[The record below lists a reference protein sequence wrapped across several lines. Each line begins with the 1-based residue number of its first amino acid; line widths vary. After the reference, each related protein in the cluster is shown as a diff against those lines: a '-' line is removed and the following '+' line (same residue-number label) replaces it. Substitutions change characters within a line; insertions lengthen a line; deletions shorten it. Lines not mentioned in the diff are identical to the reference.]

1 MAAAKSAKKMNASSA
16 ARLNALF
23 KRFAGV
29 GVLIKGFSQIIVG
42 MYGNDQFFTGAE
54 AMAVFKGKI
63 SVSSVVEAR
72 ARGLQDSDVD
82 PANEDANIVSKHV
95 LGSGA
100 VGTVYELTRSDGK
113 HVVFK
118 GETESRT
125 GLVAFS
131 AGAAK
136 NYAPG
141 QMTVNLNFAAKKAAV
156 ALGMGGLIVDYSA
169 GSHKGVFGFYM
180 EKAKGVTPDSL
191 RFEEPSSSSETG
203 LSVRDFKR
211 LSAAEQRKI
220 LADLK
225 RELNRL
231 QWLDLVTGQADRHA
245 KNYLFHIDV
254 NTHKVTVKGIDNDAG
269 YSQYRTGAVR
279 FSFDKGRAD
288 LFRSKLRNVAK
299 KIDSGHIND
308 EYAHLLADP
317 GITADENGGLT
328 IDASK
333 IQNKA
338 IADALKG
345 VTGMKTLAVPD
356 KIDFETYNA
365 LMELKTGLKRA
376 AYLDS
381 IRPRLSEDS
390 YKAAVSRLDDVI
402 ARAEQLKNEGRIVQ
416 GDAWQNVREVPL
428 QTGEVTV
435 QKWNG
440 QRKNVGGDIAK
451 SANSLF
457 CPSFFAR
464 DGFSKIFA

>member
-125 GLVAFS
+125 GLVALS

-169 GSHKGVFGFYM
+169 G
-180 EKAKGVTPDSL
+180 
-191 RFEEPSSSSETG
+191 
-203 LSVRDFKR
+203 
-211 LSAAEQRKI
+211 
-220 LADLK
+220 
-225 RELNRL
+225 
-231 QWLDLVTGQADRHA
+231 
-245 KNYLFHIDV
+245 
-254 NTHKVTVKGIDNDAG
+254 
-269 YSQYRTGAVR
+269 
-279 FSFDKGRAD
+279 
-288 LFRSKLRNVAK
+288 
-299 KIDSGHIND
+299 
-308 EYAHLLADP
+308 
-317 GITADENGGLT
+317 TA
-328 IDASK
+328 SPP
-333 IQNKA
+333 
-338 IADALKG
+338 
-345 VTGMKTLAVPD
+345 MKTEASP
-356 KIDFETYNA
+356 
-365 LMELKTGLKRA
+365 
-376 AYLDS
+376 
-381 IRPRLSEDS
+381 
-390 YKAAVSRLDDVI
+390 
-402 ARAEQLKNEGRIVQ
+402 
-416 GDAWQNVREVPL
+416 
-428 QTGEVTV
+428 
-435 QKWNG
+435 
-440 QRKNVGGDIAK
+440 
-451 SANSLF
+451 
-457 CPSFFAR
+457 
-464 DGFSKIFA
+464 